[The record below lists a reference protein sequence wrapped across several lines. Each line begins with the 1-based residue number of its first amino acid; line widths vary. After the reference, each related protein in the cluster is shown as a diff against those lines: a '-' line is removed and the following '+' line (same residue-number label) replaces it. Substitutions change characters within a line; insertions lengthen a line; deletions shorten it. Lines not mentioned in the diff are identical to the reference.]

1 MNSFTNH
8 SIRFLAIT
16 FFVLAAIQ
24 LQAQRNKIYT
34 GVQTTYNNTV
44 KYGTGV
50 PTFNPSGSVYDT
62 LAQNY
67 LDTTANVA
75 YMWGVNEWIVTSAVR
90 QNDPPL
96 PINTVPNPDINY
108 KDAIWIDANDNNNEY
123 YFDEAI
129 NAWTPLGHYRG
140 SSAPADIAAT
150 GTAGAV
156 SYTKG
161 LWSNTSDGKIYFWNG
176 SSWSQVGNVGT
187 GTANKVTKWATT
199 STLGDSQITDN
210 GTNVVIERA
219 ASANSS
225 LLVTTTGGSSLT
237 MLSQTLGSGSFI
249 YTNTNSPLGIGTNGS
264 SNLTLLTSG
273 IVQLNGYGSITKTG
287 TAASFPAW
295 TSGGNFIEFSA
306 SGFRTAIGAGTGNG
320 TVTSVALT
328 MPSGFTVSNSPV
340 TGAGTLTVTTSL
352 SGVVKASGGSLTA
365 GNVNLGSEVTGN
377 LPVTNLN
384 AGIGA
389 SASTCWLGN
398 GTWGIPEG
406 TISGSG
412 TANYFSKWT
421 ATNTLGN
428 STLYNN
434 AAGGISIGTTS
445 AGNNTT
451 LYNYFTQNAIN
462 RTILSQ
468 NELHLNT
475 SSTGNEIFEAL
486 RNILSI
492 EGSGSST
499 SSSLQKRAMFNYVV
513 FSPTSSGNHYEAYAS
528 FNKLQ
533 TLPGSTGTITNLY
546 GQYIQSQIVGATVT
560 NLYGLYVDFQGALS
574 VNNYGLYINSL
585 SASGLKFGIY
595 QAGINDNN
603 YFSGNTSFGNP
614 TSQNAQVFVQGNS
627 TTKPAV
633 FVFTN
638 LAGYAD
644 DMLKVRASIA
654 GASTFNLI
662 NAQTSNGGVTQF
674 LVRGDGQAYFNG
686 NVGIGNTSP
695 GEKLDVTGNVK
706 ISGVLKNADGTN
718 ALPSFTFFNDLDVG
732 LYRPTTNTLA
742 ATVGGTE
749 GWRINSTGFGVFTT
763 PSYGLDI
770 NTTGGARIPGGT
782 TAQRPTNAAR
792 VVRYNSDTETLEWAN
807 GTSWFNTISGSGSAN
822 RVAYWSGGT
831 GLTSSGAFTFNGGTG
846 QLTLG
851 NYTSQ
856 SAFTG
861 TSVAELHV
869 TSSGAIITKTPRDT
883 VYVKLTAVPPG
894 TSITQTAGFDFYHS
908 VYLVPADMNGYQI
921 SRASYAIANSTA
933 TSGTLTVGLRQYS
946 PTNTSVASNLMAVS
960 FNGATSD
967 VRKESTSALTLST
980 GQWIHAEVHPSITGT
995 LNNVNEGLI
1004 ITLTLVK

>member
-8 SIRFLAIT
+8 SIRSIRFLAIT

-44 KYGTGV
+44 RYGTGV

-96 PINTVPNPDINY
+96 PIDTVPNPDINY
-108 KDAIWIDANDNNNEY
+108 KDAVWIDVNDNNNEY

-140 SSAPADIAAT
+140 SATPADIAAT
-150 GTAGAV
+150 GTTGAV
-156 SYTKG
+156 NYTKG

-237 MLSQTLGSGSFI
+237 MLSQTLGAGSFI
-249 YTNTNSPLGIGTNGS
+249 YTNTNSPLGIGTNGN

-328 MPSGFTVSNSPV
+328 MPTGFSVAGSPV
-340 TGAGTLTVTTSL
+340 TVAGTLAVTTSL
-352 SGVVKASGGSLTA
+352 SGIVKASAGAFTA
-365 GNVNLGSEVTGN
+365 GNVNLSSEVIGN

-384 AGIGA
+384 SGIGA
-389 SASTCWLGN
+389 SSSTFWAGDGTWKSISYLTGSGSTNYIPMWTSSSNLSNSSIYDNGSGIILGGTSGNIGAFSLVMLKTLTSSAYTSNLQNFLTLNISSLASHYMESMLNQVYINSTGGHNGNIRGLRNNVLFTTLSAGTYERISVSKNYLGVQTASSTNINNAIGVDAEIYTIGN
-398 GTWGIPEG
+398 GTSV
-406 TISGSG
+406 T
-412 TANYFSKWT
+412 
-421 ATNTLGN
+421 
-428 STLYNN
+428 
-434 AAGGISIGTTS
+434 
-445 AGNNTT
+445 
-451 LYNYFTQNAIN
+451 NAIGFN
-462 RTILSQ
+462 AYIR
-468 NELHLNT
+468 
-475 SSTGNEIFEAL
+475 STGGGLFTNSF
-486 RNILSI
+486 
-492 EGSGSST
+492 
-499 SSSLQKRAMFNYVV
+499 
-513 FSPTSSGNHYEAYAS
+513 AY
-528 FNKLQ
+528 
-533 TLPGSTGTITNLY
+533 
-546 GQYIQSQIVGATVT
+546 
-560 NLYGLYVDFQGALS
+560 YVDFKSLLTTNAYALYIG
-574 VNNYGLYINSL
+574 NYSSEVTNKWGLYSIDANVKSYH
-585 SASGLKFGIY
+585 SGNFGI
-595 QAGINDNN
+595 GTID
-603 YFSGNTSFGNP
+603 P
-614 TSQNAQVFVQGNS
+614 
-627 TTKPAV
+627 
-633 FVFTN
+633 
-638 LAGYAD
+638 
-644 DMLKVRASIA
+644 I
-654 GASTFNLI
+654 
-662 NAQTSNGGVTQF
+662 
-674 LVRGDGQAYFNG
+674 
-686 NVGIGNTSP
+686 
-695 GEKLDVTGNVK
+695 EKLDVTGNVK
-706 ISGVLKNADGTN
+706 LSGVVKNGDGGVS
-718 ALPSFTFFNDLDVG
+718 APSYTFINDLDVG

-883 VYVKLTAVPPG
+883 VYVTLTSVPPG
-894 TSITQTAGFDFYHS
+894 TSITQTAGFDFYNS

-921 SRASYAIANSTA
+921 SRASYAISNSTA

-946 PTNTSVASNLMAVS
+946 PTNTTVASNLMAVS

-967 VRKESTSALTLST
+967 VRKESTASLTLST
-980 GQWIHAEVHPSITGT
+980 GQWLHAEVHPSIAGT

>member
-1 MNSFTNH
+1 MKQLFFIISF
-8 SIRFLAIT
+8 SLCAI
-16 FFVLAAIQ
+16 FA
-24 LQAQRNKIYT
+24 QAQFRLAVNGTPSWTNLGGGLYSATMTFHADLT
-34 GVQTTYNNTV
+34 GNSYAVAGIVDTMRLFTSRGQVFEVDSVWGKTFSQATLRVEYVSGVNSAPVGQGMVYAPNPNGFVPDLPFGSTGATAQFNQMPVTYNASLSVTNEADGNGI
-44 KYGTGV
+44 YSGDGT
-50 PTFNPSGSVYDT
+50 
-62 LAQNY
+62 
-67 LDTTANVA
+67 
-75 YMWGVNEWIVTSAVR
+75 
-90 QNDPPL
+90 
-96 PINTVPNPDINY
+96 
-108 KDAIWIDANDNNNEY
+108 
-123 YFDEAI
+123 
-129 NAWTPLGHYRG
+129 
-140 SSAPADIAAT
+140 APADVDVTVTDSINFDQ
-150 GTAGAV
+150 GTLFIN
-156 SYTKG
+156 G
-161 LWSNTSDGKIYFWNG
+161 LTN
-176 SSWSQVGNVGT
+176 QVGIANAAPSEPLDVTGNAKVSGVIKAANGT
-187 GTANKVTKWATT
+187 IASPALQGINDANTGINFSTNDTLSFVTGGTRRAIIGPNGRFGLGT
-199 STLGDSQITDN
+199 SSPARTLHVAGEARITD
-210 GTNVVIERA
+210 
-219 ASANSS
+219 
-225 LLVTTTGGSSLT
+225 LTTDTPTRIVGADADGDLGAIT
-237 MLSQTLGSGSFI
+237 VGSGLNLS
-249 YTNTNSPLGIGTNGS
+249 GGT
-264 SNLTLLTSG
+264 L
-273 IVQLNGYGSITKTG
+273 
-287 TAASFPAW
+287 TAA
-295 TSGGNFIEFSA
+295 GG
-306 SGFRTAIGAGTGNG
+306 GG

-340 TGAGTLTVTTSL
+340 TGAGTLTVTTAL
-352 SGVVKASGGSLTA
+352 SGVVKASGGAFTA
-365 GNVNLGSEVTGN
+365 GNVNLASEVTGTLPSANGGTGQSSYTIGDILYASGATALSKLAGVATGNALISGGVGTAPSWGKIGLATHVSGN
-377 LPVTNLN
+377 LPVANLN
-384 AGIGA
+384 SGTGA
-389 SASTCWLGN
+389 SASTFWRGD
-398 GTWGIPEG
+398 GTWATPSGGVSAG
-406 TISGSG
+406 TTVNYTLRWNGSSWVESGSLLNDG
-412 TANYFSKWT
+412 TNITIPGVLK
-421 ATNTLGN
+421 
-428 STLYNN
+428 
-434 AAGGISIGTTS
+434 TTS
-445 AGNNTT
+445 DSYPVTFSFVNSATFASDITRIRTT
-451 LYNYFTQNAIN
+451 QTA
-462 RTILSQ
+462 
-468 NELHLNT
+468 
-475 SSTGNEIFEAL
+475 
-486 RNILSI
+486 
-492 EGSGSST
+492 
-499 SSSLQKRAMFNYVV
+499 SSS
-513 FSPTSSGNHYEAYAS
+513 
-528 FNKLQ
+528 
-533 TLPGSTGTITNLY
+533 
-546 GQYIQSQIVGATVT
+546 
-560 NLYGLYVDFQGALS
+560 
-574 VNNYGLYINSL
+574 
-585 SASGLKFGIY
+585 
-595 QAGINDNN
+595 
-603 YFSGNTSFGNP
+603 
-614 TSQNAQVFVQGNS
+614 
-627 TTKPAV
+627 
-633 FVFTN
+633 
-638 LAGYAD
+638 
-644 DMLKVRASIA
+644 
-654 GASTFNLI
+654 FNLI